1 MSATGIGGIF
11 VEVVLRV
18 VKRSDIKIEYAH
30 LDATSMSVH
39 GEYKS
44 SSVEIEEEGPKPIKI
59 THGYSRAHRPD
70 LKQCTMQLIC
80 SGDIPLWMKMGDGNA
95 SEQKEFPNSLKEFL
109 SSF

>member
-1 MSATGIGGIF
+1 
-11 VEVVLRV
+11 
-18 VKRSDIKIEYAH
+18 
-30 LDATSMSVH
+30 MSVH

-80 SGDIPLWMKMGDGNA
+80 SGDGDIPLWMKMGDGNA